1 MANRWKKWKEW
12 QTLFSWT
19 AKPLQMVTA
28 AMKLKDTCSWKKS
41 YDKPRQHNKK
51 QKYHFAD
58 ADLCSQSYG
67 FSSSHVQMWELN
79 QVQMWELEHWRIGAF
94 ELWDWRR
101 LLRFPWTVRRSN
113 QSILKEIN
121 PDIYWTG
128 WCWSWSSN
136 TLATW
141 CKEPTHWNRLWC
153 WEILRAGGEEGY
165 TWWDGW
171 MASLTQ
177 WTWVWANWEIVKDRE
192 SGKLQSMGSQRVGH
206 DQETEQQRD

>member
-141 CKEPTHWNRLWC
+141 CKEPTHWKKPRYWEDWSKRRREWQRMKWLHSITNSLENPMDRGAC
-153 WEILRAGGEEGY
+153 WTTVHGV
-165 TWWDGW
+165 TK
-171 MASLTQ
+171 S
-177 WTWVWANWEIVKDRE
+177 WT
-192 SGKLQSMGSQRVGH
+192 
-206 DQETEQQRD
+206 